1 MRSDRVKKGLERA
14 PARALLHAT
23 GLPKGEIDKPF
34 IGIGNSS
41 TDLVPGHLNL
51 PELARFVEKGVHAG
65 GGYPF
70 LFNVGALCD
79 GIAMGHKGM
88 FYSLPF
94 RELVAD
100 MVESIV
106 EAHALDGRTG
116 AEVGEMLG
124 EADITRA
131 EVAASVG
138 FFHVDDAVDVAG
150 G

>member
-1 MRSDRVKKGLERA
+1 MRTLPHAGHEPTIGARRDRDSDASLLVDKSSKCLHIHSFGSFREPIPAKEEETMRSDRVKKGLERA

-51 PELARFVEKGVHAG
+51 PELARFVEKGVHTG

-88 FYSLPF
+88 F
-94 RELVAD
+94 
-100 MVESIV
+100 
-106 EAHALDGRTG
+106 
-116 AEVGEMLG
+116 
-124 EADITRA
+124 
-131 EVAASVG
+131 
-138 FFHVDDAVDVAG
+138 
-150 G
+150 